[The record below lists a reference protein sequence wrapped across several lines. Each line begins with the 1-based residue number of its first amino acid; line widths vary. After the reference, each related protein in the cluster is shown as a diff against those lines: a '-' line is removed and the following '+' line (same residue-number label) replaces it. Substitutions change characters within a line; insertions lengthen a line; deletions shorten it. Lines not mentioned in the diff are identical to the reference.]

1 LYAHH
6 AFEIG
11 EMGFFYALWNLS
23 RFATLPYTFI
33 RRPMMFDDDQVDEEY
48 EELSSPEAQYTGQ
61 EVEAL
66 ATIMAANDDDPAYM
80 LGVLTAAMIRLMPE
94 KHTVDE
100 VKLRRLRECNKQ
112 IKDVMRLR
120 RQWLKDYPELMRK
133 LEARW

>member
-1 LYAHH
+1 
-6 AFEIG
+6 
-11 EMGFFYALWNLS
+11 
-23 RFATLPYTFI
+23 
-33 RRPMMFDDDQVDEEY
+33 MFDDDQVDEEY

-66 ATIMAANDDDPAYM
+66 AMIMAANDDDPAYM

-100 VKLRRLRECNKQ
+100 VKLRRLRECNQQ

-120 RQWLKDYPELMRK
+120 KQWLTDYPELMRK